1 MSAPRT
7 TTHAVFVAVLLLPT
21 PLSVAA
27 HRPNLLFMMADQMRH
42 DRMGSVS
49 PGVLTPALD
58 RLAAQGVRFSRAYSA
73 TPTCTPARAAILTGL
88 KPWNHGM
95 LGLGSVAPKY
105 PFEMPSTLAAI
116 GYSTTVIGKDHF
128 GWNESAAPTMDLMD
142 RGSGVKHGYEKLSIY
157 DGADEPIRRGPD
169 DYDQYFERERPAR
182 LSSVPAFPL
191 QDDNSWTGRAYP
203 YPEEYHPTAW
213 VGRQAVAYL
222 ERQVNSTDARPWM
235 LKVSF
240 HRPHS
245 PYDPPERLLR
255 SSPESHLPPIVTS
268 LDGWDS
274 SFRSSA
280 YGCGNI
286 THVQT
291 MSVAGGGVRSSSSPG
306 RDAWCGDM
314 LPSDRTKAREAYY
327 AFIHTNYIQ
336 IVKDSHLSFVH
347 SRYAATV

>member
-1 MSAPRT
+1 MPS
-7 TTHAVFVAVLLLPT
+7 
-21 PLSVAA
+21 
-27 HRPNLLFMMADQMRH
+27 
-42 DRMGSVS
+42 
-49 PGVLTPALD
+49 VLT
-58 RLAAQGVRFSRAYSA
+58 
-73 TPTCTPARAAILTGL
+73 
-88 KPWNHGM
+88 
-95 LGLGSVAPKY
+95 
-105 PFEMPSTLAAI
+105 AI

-182 LSSVPAFPL
+182 LPSVPAFPL

-245 PYDPPERLLR
+245 PYDPPARLLR

-268 LDGWDS
+268 LDGWTLS
-274 SFRSSA
+274 SGALVRLWE
-280 YGCGNI
+280 YY
-286 THVQT
+286 VQT
-291 MSVAGGGVRSSSSPG
+291 GGQGVVQTQAQ
-306 RDAWCGDM
+306 DAWCGDM

-327 AFIHTNYIQ
+327 ANIRLWT
-336 IVKDSHLSFVH
+336 SG
-347 SRYAATV
+347 